1 MARSLDVYLG
11 RERVGLLEQ
20 DDSGAMTFRYGE
32 SWLQDPQAVP
42 LSQSLPLKEEVFNRR
57 ECRPF
62 FAGLLPEE
70 ESRKL
75 IAKRFGIS
83 ERNDFALLAEIGAE
97 CAGAVSLLSPT
108 ENLVAEE
115 GGYHEISLEELG
127 EKFTQLPRQPLL
139 VGSEGVRLSLAGA
152 QGKLAVMIDD
162 GRYFLPQ
169 NGAPSTHIIK
179 PQSPHFEGLAEN
191 EFFCLKLAQEVGL
204 SVAQVEMSQVGE
216 TSFLQIERYDRVE
229 DGAQRRR
236 RLHQEDFCQALGI
249 PPEWKYQQEG
259 GPHLKKCFAL
269 LREVSTAPGLDV
281 QALFDAVVFNYL
293 IGNSD
298 AHGKNFSL
306 ILSEQGTIRLA
317 PLYDLV
323 CTQIY
328 PDLANELAMKIGK
341 ERKHKRIQSRD
352 WLKFFEEAG
361 VGKALAA
368 RRLKDL
374 AGRVAEATER
384 KKEEILHVKK
394 VTELVVD
401 NCERLLKTEF

>member
-42 LSQSLPLKEEVFNRR
+42 LSQSLPLKEDVFNRR

-108 ENLVAEE
+108 ENLVEEE
-115 GGYHEISLEELG
+115 GCYHEASLEELG
-127 EKFTQLPRQPLL
+127 EKFAQLPRQPLL

-152 QGKLAVMIDD
+152 QGKLAVMIDG

-169 NGAPSTHIIK
+169 DGAPSTHIIK

-204 SVAQVEMSQVGE
+204 SVAQVEIGQIGE
-216 TSFLQIERYDRVE
+216 TNFLPVSYT
-229 DGAQRRR
+229 
-236 RLHQEDFCQALGI
+236 
-249 PPEWKYQQEG
+249 
-259 GPHLKKCFAL
+259 HLTL
-269 LREVSTAPGLDV
+269 PTTPYV
-281 QALFDAVVFNYL
+281 
-293 IGNSD
+293 
-298 AHGKNFSL
+298 
-306 ILSEQGTIRLA
+306 
-317 PLYDLV
+317 
-323 CTQIY
+323 
-328 PDLANELAMKIGK
+328 
-341 ERKHKRIQSRD
+341 
-352 WLKFFEEAG
+352 
-361 VGKALAA
+361 
-368 RRLKDL
+368 
-374 AGRVAEATER
+374 
-384 KKEEILHVKK
+384 
-394 VTELVVD
+394 
-401 NCERLLKTEF
+401 